1 MKDISIAP
9 KRGGGAENK
18 FAFLMGVTMI
28 AHTERQFLLTLA
40 RHALVMYL
48 ESGQMPH
55 VQTDN
60 PALLEPRAV
69 FVTLRVRAN
78 GDLRGCRGETQ
89 ARHPLIE
96 SVALMSVAS
105 ATDDPRFSSVR
116 AEEVPGLHIE
126 INALTPLAPIR
137 PEAVEIGRHGL
148 MIARG
153 AYAGLLLP
161 EVATRYGWDAETFLK
176 AVCRKAG
183 LRDNAWKASDAK
195 LYGFEAE
202 VWGEDE

>member
-1 MKDISIAP
+1 
-9 KRGGGAENK
+9 
-18 FAFLMGVTMI
+18 MI
-28 AHTERQFLLTLA
+28 TETDRQFLLTLA
-40 RHALVMYL
+40 RQTLMTYL
-48 ESGQMPH
+48 GTRKMPD
-55 VQTDN
+55 VRTDN

-89 ARHPLIE
+89 ARYPLIE
-96 SVALMSVAS
+96 SVALMSIAS
-105 ATDDPRFSSVR
+105 ATDDPRFPHVR
-116 AEEVPGLHIE
+116 VEEVPDLHIE
-126 INALTPLAPIR
+126 INALTPLSPIR

-153 AYAGLLLP
+153 GYAGLLLP
-161 EVATRYGWDAETFLK
+161 DVATRYAWDAETFLK

-183 LRDNAWKASDAK
+183 LRENAWKAQDTK